1 MKNEKL
7 LKLMEDASL
16 LINSKDSSSE
26 KRIFKINV
34 SGINEHEINDYMKKL
49 LNNTKNNNL

>member
-7 LKLMEDASL
+7 LKLMDDASL

-26 KRIFKINV
+26 KRIFKIDV
-34 SGINEHEINDYMKKL
+34 SGIDTHEIKDYMKKL
-49 LNNTKNNNL
+49 LNNTKNNKL